1 LHVEDEINAMPLFR
15 YSLKFEHNA
24 QPQLRK
30 TERSTSIVSP
40 AARITRIAVMMLAWV
55 SLTAL
60 ACNLGASPD
69 SAPPT
74 LAPSTL
80 LAVPTIGYST
90 PLPGME
96 ATATLPPS
104 TPIATTLYSMLDQV
118 DSDRLMLHVASLENV
133 YTRHVN
139 SVGRTDGT
147 GISAAYDYLSAE
159 FDKITTASEGRLIN
173 YSPQPFTMTHAG
185 KPTEQKNLFGVLTG
199 SEAGAGVIV
208 VGAHYDSRTDDLSDG
223 NAYAPGADDNGS
235 GVAAVLELARIMS
248 QYQPRATVIF
258 ALFAGEEEGN
268 WGSSAFLE
276 DYIMPNKVD
285 LQVMINLDT
294 IGSWNDPQGN
304 INDTDIRLFAD
315 PAHFPSR
322 YAGEMIAFI
331 ADQNRTT
338 LKVVL
343 QDRIDREGRF
353 GDHKAFSDRGY
364 AAVRFIEALED
375 TPNREGR
382 DFTQHVEPEYL
393 MKSTQ
398 TVLTILVAMANGPRP
413 PDANNIV
420 VRDNG
425 DGTRRLVWQPIPEA
439 SGYVVALRIKD
450 SPVFGQV
457 FNAPGEN
464 TAFDCECFTSERYAG
479 LAIAAVSSDGIMGP
493 LSPEY
498 AMP

>member
-1 LHVEDEINAMPLFR
+1 M
-15 YSLKFEHNA
+15 SLIRA
-24 QPQLRK
+24 LSGK
-30 TERSTSIVSP
+30 THDAVGTTDNPSERPEPSV
-40 AARITRIAVMMLAWV
+40 RLMRIALMMLAWV

-69 SAPPT
+69 DSRPPT

-80 LAVPTIGYST
+80 APVSTIGYST
-90 PLPGME
+90 PIPGQE
-96 ATATLPPS
+96 PTPTLPAS
-104 TPIATTLYSMLDQV
+104 TPIATTLYSMLEQV
-118 DSDRLMLHVASLENV
+118 DSDRLMLHVASMENV

-159 FDKITTASEGRLIN
+159 FDRITRESEGRLIN
-173 YSPQPFTMTHAG
+173 YSPQRFTMTYNG
-185 KPTEQKNLFGVLTG
+185 KTTEQRNLFAVLTG

-208 VGAHYDSRTDDLSDG
+208 VGAHYDSRTDDLSNSD
-223 NAYAPGADDNGS
+223 AYAPGADDNGS

-248 QYQPRATVIF
+248 QYQPRATVVF
-258 ALFAGEEEGN
+258 ALFAGEEQGN
-268 WGSSAFLE
+268 YGSNHFVE
-276 DYIMPNKVD
+276 QYIMAHKID

-294 IGSWNDPQGN
+294 IGSWNDRHGN
-304 INDTDIRLFAD
+304 INDTDLRLFAD
-315 PAHFPSR
+315 PAHFSSR

-338 LKVVL
+338 LKVQL

-375 TPNREGR
+375 NPNREGR
-382 DFTQHVEPEYL
+382 DFAQYVEPEYL
-393 MKSTQ
+393 VKSTQ
-398 TVLTILVAMANGPRP
+398 TILTILVAMANGPRP
-413 PDANNIV
+413 PDASNIV

-425 DGTRRLVWQPIPEA
+425 DGTRRLVWQPIPDA
-439 SGYVVALRIKD
+439 AGYVVALRVKD
-450 SPVFGQV
+450 STVFGQV
-457 FNAPGEN
+457 FNAAGSA

-479 LAIAAVSSDGIMGP
+479 LAIAAVSQDGIMGP

-498 AMP
+498 RMP

>member
-1 LHVEDEINAMPLFR
+1 MMLFR
-15 YSLKFEHNA
+15 DRTKFGEITG
-24 QPQLRK
+24 QL
-30 TERSTSIVSP
+30 TPRSAPSP
-40 AARITRIAVMMLAWV
+40 AARLTRIGLMILAWV

-80 LAVPTIGYST
+80 QAVPTIGFST
-90 PLPGME
+90 LMPGVE
-96 ATATLPPS
+96 PTATLPPS
-104 TPIATTLYSMLDQV
+104 TAIATTLYSMLDQV
-118 DSDRLMLHVASLENV
+118 DSDRLMMHVASLENV

-147 GISAAYDYLSAE
+147 GISAAYDYLSTE

-173 YSPQPFTMTHAG
+173 YSPQPFTMTYNG
-185 KPTEQKNLFGVLTG
+185 KETQQKNLFGVLTG

-208 VGAHYDSRTDDLSDG
+208 VGAHYDSRTDDLSDS

-248 QYQPRATVIF
+248 QYQPRATVVF

-268 WGSSAFLE
+268 WGSSAFVE
-276 DYIMPNKVD
+276 NYIIANKVD

-294 IGSWNDPQGN
+294 IGSWNDPKGN
-304 INDTDIRLFAD
+304 INDAELRLFAD

-322 YAGEMIAFI
+322 YAGEMLTFI

-382 DFTQHVEPEYL
+382 DFTQYVEPEYL
-393 MKSTQ
+393 VKSTQ
-398 TVLTILVAMANGPRP
+398 TILTVLMAMANGPRP

-425 DGTRRLVWQPIPEA
+425 DGSRRLVWQPIPEA
-439 SGYVVALRIKD
+439 AGYVVALRVKD
-450 SPVFGQV
+450 STVFGQV

-464 TAFDCECFTSERYAG
+464 TAFDCECFTSDRYAG
-479 LAIAAVSSDGIMGP
+479 LAIAAVSQDGIMGP